1 MTIQASEQ
9 TLEQIF
15 TLSNY
20 QFEIPSYQRPYSWE
34 KDQVLELMDDL
45 LDAFPYL
52 DNNNCDYFLGS
63 IILIQKSQKPQVEV
77 VDGQQRLTTLTLLLS
92 VFRHLL
98 PSESNAYQCINHLLE
113 KQGIG
118 SRKYGLKVRSQDDFF
133 FGEYI

>member
-1 MTIQASEQ
+1 MQIPKMTISESEQ

-15 TLSNY
+15 SLANY

-34 KDQVLELMDDL
+34 KDQVLELIDDL

-52 DNNNCDYFLGS
+52 DNKNCDYFLGS
-63 IILIQKSQKPQVEV
+63 IILIQKSQRPQVEV

-98 PSESNAYQCINHLLE
+98 PSESNAYQCINDLLE
-113 KQGIG
+113 KQGIH
-118 SRKYGLKVRSQDDFF
+118 SKKYGLKVRSQDD
-133 FGEYI
+133 